1 MRPRL
6 IAVSTPAAPQ
16 IERDEKGRPLPP
28 PNVAPTS
35 IKWAMLVPLCALGV
49 LATFIVINSL
59 DSPGPSSSTTTIP
72 ALKKVSGL
80 TAASASPFAPYV
92 ENGEPP
98 PDILT
103 AVVIPTDTSTPSV
116 VKNQGEATSYDR
128 TLAFTSTASAA
139 ALYSFFRSEMAGHG
153 WKIFSTGAPVGQRG
167 VEVLSQKAGSDSWY
181 WEEGVIISPTTFS
194 ATGAQSTKVT
204 LRLYQASDGA

>member
-1 MRPRL
+1 M
-6 IAVSTPAAPQ
+6 I
-16 IERDEKGRPLPP
+16 
-28 PNVAPTS
+28 
-35 IKWAMLVPLCALGV
+35 VPLVALIV

-59 DSPGPSSSTTTIP
+59 DSPGLSSSASTIP

-80 TAASASPFAPYV
+80 VAAQQSPFTPYV

-98 PDILT
+98 PDIL
-103 AVVIPTDTSTPSV
+103 ASVVIPEATTTPSV

-128 TLAFTSTASAA
+128 TISFSSPASAA
-139 ALYSFFRSEMAGHG
+139 ALYSFFHQEMTAHG
-153 WKIFSTGAPVGQRG
+153 WKIFSTGAPVHQHG

-181 WEEGVIISPTTFS
+181 WEQGVVISPTTFTS
-194 ATGAQSTKVT
+194 AGSQSTKVT